1 MKGLNINNIKKVF
14 KNTVAINNI
23 SFNIEEG
30 EFFTFLGPSGCGKT
44 TLLRIIAGFTQP
56 EEGSVF
62 IGDIDLTKM
71 PAEKREVGMV
81 FQNYALFPHMNVYEN
96 IAYGLKIKKLSKK
109 EIQIK
114 VLDVLKLVRL
124 TGYEQRKITEL
135 SGGEQQRV
143 ALARALV
150 IEPKVLLLDEPLCNL
165 DAKLRDEM
173 RIEIK
178 ELQKKLKI
186 TTIFVT
192 HDQNEALTM
201 SQRIAVF
208 NKGECMQIGT
218 PKEIYS
224 NPKNTF
230 VTNFIG
236 VTNLFNINK
245 YTKEGNNSLAC
256 INEKIKLYINE
267 HTKGNFLSIRPE
279 HINMSKEEKN
289 LYNTLKG
296 VVNKI
301 QFNGSITD
309 YIVSVEELDF
319 RISKMNSLLG
329 EEFSI
334 NEEVF
339 IEIPKEVIKIL
350 QE

>member
-1 MKGLNINNIKKVF
+1 MKGLTINNLKKVF
-14 KNTVAINNI
+14 ENTTAINNV

-44 TLLRIIAGFTQP
+44 TLLRTIAGFTQP
-56 EEGSVF
+56 EEGSIF
-62 IGDIDLTKM
+62 IGNIDITKA
-71 PAEKREVGMV
+71 PAEKREVGLV

-109 EIQIK
+109 EIQTK
-114 VLDVLKLVRL
+114 VLNVLNLVRL
-124 TGYEQRKITEL
+124 NGYEKRKITEL

-178 ELQKKLKI
+178 ELQSKLKI

-208 NKGECMQIGT
+208 NKGKCMQIGT
-218 PKEIYS
+218 PKEVYL

-230 VTNFIG
+230 VASFIG
-236 VTNLFNINK
+236 VTNLFNIKK
-245 YTKEGNNSLAC
+245 YIKENNNSFAYV
-256 INEKIKLYINE
+256 NEKIKLHINE
-267 HTKGNFLSIRPE
+267 GAKGKFMSIRPE
-279 HINMSKEEKN
+279 HINMLKEEKHSK
-289 LYNTLKG
+289 NTLKG
-296 VVNKI
+296 IISKI
-301 QFNGSITD
+301 QFNGNISD
-309 YIVSVEELDF
+309 YIVNVEDLKF
-319 RISKMNSLLG
+319 KVSKINSNLG
-329 EEFSI
+329 DKFCI

-339 IEIPKEVIKIL
+339 IEIPKESIKVL

>member
-1 MKGLNINNIKKVF
+1 MKGISIKNIKKIF
-14 KNTVAINNI
+14 ENTVAIDNV

-44 TLLRIIAGFTQP
+44 TLLRTIAGFTTP

-62 IGDIDLTKM
+62 IGDKDITNM

-81 FQNYALFPHMNVYEN
+81 FQNYALFPHMDVYEN
-96 IAYGLKIKKLSKK
+96 IAYGLKIKKLQKK
-109 EIQIK
+109 EIQNK
-114 VLDVLKLVRL
+114 VTDILNLVRL
-124 TGYEQRKITEL
+124 EGYGKRKISEL

-173 RIEIK
+173 RIELK

-192 HDQNEALTM
+192 HDQSEALTM

-208 NKGECMQIGT
+208 NKGKCIQIGT
-218 PKEIYS
+218 PEEIYL
-224 NPKNTF
+224 NPYNTF
-230 VTNFIG
+230 VTKFIG
-236 VTNLFNINK
+236 ETNLFAIDK
-245 YTKEGNNSLAC
+245 HSKEEDNLLA
-256 INEKIKLYINE
+256 YINE
-267 HTKGNFLSIRPE
+267 NIKLKINVGTTGKYLSIRPE
-279 HINMSKEEKN
+279 HINISKQERNSHNK
-289 LYNTLKG
+289 LKG
-296 VVNKI
+296 VITKKQFNGNISEYTIKVGNLNFKVNKI
-301 QFNGSITD
+301 NDFSGDKFN
-309 YIVSVEELDF
+309 
-319 RISKMNSLLG
+319 
-329 EEFSI
+329 I
-334 NEEVF
+334 NEEIF
-339 IEIPKEVIKIL
+339 LDIPKDAIKIL